1 MIPKL
6 NDTPKYEMV
15 IPSMD
20 RSVRYRPYLVKEE
33 KILLMAFESDNQTEA
48 LKAIGETVLSCVDEE
63 LKMEE
68 LKLYDIEYMFTKLR
82 AKSVGENSEVT
93 VACDE
98 CDHKNDIKIN
108 LDTVKINQKEDVSST
123 IQLTDN
129 ISVEMGYPTFSKM
142 ISNKKIVTEEQ
153 NVESIIEVMADCI
166 VSINTEE
173 EKIQVKDEPREK
185 IIEFIDSMTNDQFIL
200 LRNYIDSMPRVEIEH
215 KYVCNGCKKDKTIKI
230 RNVADFF

>member
-20 RSVRYRPYLVKEE
+20 KSVRFRPYLVKEE

-48 LKAIGETVLSCVDEE
+48 LKAIGETVLSCIDEE
-63 LKMEE
+63 IKIED

-93 VACDE
+93 VACDKCE
-98 CDHKNDIKIN
+98 HKNDIKIN
-108 LDTVKINQKEDVSST
+108 LDTVKVNQKEDISST
-123 IQLTDN
+123 IQLTDT
-129 ISVEMGYPTFSKM
+129 ISVEMGYPNFSKM
-142 ISNKKIVTEEQ
+142 ISNKKIVTSDQ
-153 NVESIIEVMADCI
+153 NVESMIEVIADCI
-166 VSINTEE
+166 VNINTEE

-200 LRNYIDSMPRVEIEH
+200 LKNYMDSMPRVEIEH
-215 KYVCNGCKKDKTIKI
+215 KYVCNGCKNDNTIKI